1 MLTRIL
7 RHSPQVCNFFDIIT
21 SQGPSLFSAPQRQHL
36 IEVMDALLVCP
47 EQKTLAAL
55 QRRSPTKPNDLIRRI
70 SMGDVCLFYPNDIP

>member
-7 RHSPQVCNFFDIIT
+7 RHSPQVSNFFDIIT

-55 QRRSPTKPNDLIRRI
+55 QRQCVATTEVSNWA
-70 SMGDVCLFYPNDIP
+70 SVQS